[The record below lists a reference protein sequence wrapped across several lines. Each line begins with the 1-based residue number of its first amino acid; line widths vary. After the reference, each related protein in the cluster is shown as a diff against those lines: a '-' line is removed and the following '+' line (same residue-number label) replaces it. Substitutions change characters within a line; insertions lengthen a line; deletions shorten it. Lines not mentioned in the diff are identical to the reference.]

1 MVSRMRE
8 LNDTK
13 SEGRGEN
20 SLPSEVE
27 MLIEIVKEMML
38 KKNAHLEEANR
49 LFSKKLIILIL
60 RKTRGDK
67 RRTAKLLGIDS
78 ETLSN
83 YTG

>member
-1 MVSRMRE
+1 MARKKE
-8 LNDTK
+8 IEDTNN
-13 SEGRGEN
+13 EECGES

-49 LFSKKLIILIL
+49 LFSQKLIILIL

-67 RRTAKLLGIDS
+67 RRTVKLLGIDS